1 MPKSQNVS
9 NMSNEAS
16 ERTLD
21 PMKHPPDSDSN
32 PNPYIFRFDMIFFN
46 PTRSEDLE
54 NQFRTTQS
62 VIHWATQSLTQ
73 PCGVWRG
80 ERGSRDKRSVT

>member
-1 MPKSQNVS
+1 MPKNPEDFESGVILSRFPLLGLQKMPKSQNVS

-62 VIHWATQSLTQ
+62 VIH
-73 PCGVWRG
+73 
-80 ERGSRDKRSVT
+80 